1 MKSLYYDTLL
11 TECTIVEPNNGYNN
25 WDHIFSVY
33 DKANQLDI
41 LEKFEFESENS
52 TRKGVEHRYKIET
65 KSGKSFS
72 VLISYYN
79 PEVSYE
85 IANTGETVAK
95 QKRNNTLTNEFEILK
110 NKLESNK
117 SKLCIINFVDSN
129 ARNIQTNEVNYESF
143 EVFTSLKDSL
153 VDSLLNKKMIENLG
167 AISIRIS
174 KNELK
179 RRELYINMFNRYLG
193 TYFPNVFE
201 DNLSNET
208 YLTVYFC
215 K

>member
-1 MKSLYYDTLL
+1 MQSLYYASLL
-11 TECTIVEPNNGYNN
+11 NECTIVEPSNENNDWNR
-25 WDHIFSVY
+25 IFSVY
-33 DKANQLDI
+33 DKAHQLDI
-41 LEKFEFESENS
+41 LEKFEFDSENS
-52 TRKGVEHRYKIET
+52 TRKSTEHRYKIET
-65 KSGKSFS
+65 KSGKTFN

-85 IANTGETVAK
+85 IANSNETLAK
-95 QKRNNTLTNEFEILK
+95 QKTNNTLANEFQVLKNNLKTNE
-110 NKLESNK
+110 
-117 SKLCIINFVDSN
+117 SKICLINFIDSS

-153 VDSLLNKKMIENLG
+153 MDSLLNRKMIENLG
-167 AISIRIS
+167 AISIRIA

-193 TYFPNVFE
+193 KQFPNMFE
-201 DNLSNET
+201 DNISNET